1 MKEQPL
7 PPLQY
12 QLSLSKRPQDPNN
25 WELLPNKPDPKADP
39 NSPKDSHRVDPNLP
53 GNPKDNKVD
62 PAPKETRIPQLTI
75 SKRPTTKKQLTSKAI
90 METKQVLKLEK
101 Y

>member
-25 WELLPNKPDPKADP
+25 WEPLPNKPDPKADP

-90 METKQVLKLEK
+90 ILITKQV
-101 Y
+101 